1 MNYPLGRNLLLSTVG
16 FERLI
21 DAFEKYDGAESATK
35 APSYPPYNIVKQ
47 TENRYLIEIAV
58 AGFKPH
64 ELDITSEANRL
75 TVVGKVAAQPAGTY
89 LHKGIATRDFTH
101 HFTLAETVVV
111 RAADVKDG
119 LLVIDLEN
127 VIPDEKLPRKIKIS
141 AGLVPEA
148 QTRETRETREAIA
161 A

>member
-1 MNYPLGRNLLLSTVG
+1 MNFPIGRNLLLSTVG

-21 DAFEKYDGAESATK
+21 DAFEKYDGADTSGK
-35 APSYPPYNIVKQ
+35 AQAYPPYNIIKQ
-47 TENRYLIEIAV
+47 AENRYLIEIAV
-58 AGFKPH
+58 AGFKPY

-75 TVVGKVAAQPAGTY
+75 TVIGKVATAPKGDY

-127 VIPDEKLPRKIKIS
+127 VIPDEKLPRKIRI
-141 AGLVPEA
+141 GNVPE
-148 QTRETRETREAIA
+148 TEAESRDA
-161 A
+161 LTTA

>member
-1 MNYPLGRNLLLSTVG
+1 MNFPIGRNLLLSTVG

-21 DAFEKYDGAESATK
+21 DAFEKYDSAENGPK
-35 APSYPPYNIVKQ
+35 AQAYPPYNIIKQ
-47 TENRYLIEIAV
+47 AENRYLIEVAV

-75 TVVGKVAAQPAGTY
+75 TVVGKVSTAPKGDY

-111 RAADVKDG
+111 RSADVKDG

-127 VIPDEKLPRKIKIS
+127 VIPDEKLPRKIRIGG
-141 AGLVPEA
+141 APQTVVEQPEA
-148 QTRETRETREAIA
+148 LVSA
-161 A
+161 

>member
-1 MNYPLGRNLLLSTVG
+1 MNFPMGRNLLLSTVG

-21 DAFEKYDGAESATK
+21 DAFEKYDGAENSSK
-35 APSYPPYNIVKQ
+35 AQGYPPYNIVKQ
-47 TENRYLIEIAV
+47 AENRYVIEIAV

-75 TVVGKVAAQPAGTY
+75 TVIGKVGSTPKGEY

-127 VIPDEKLPRKIKIS
+127 VIPDEKLPRKIRIGGTTETVLES
-141 AGLVPEA
+141 TEA
-148 QTRETRETREAIA
+148 LTA
-161 A
+161 

>member
-1 MNYPLGRNLLLSTVG
+1 MRLDYSPFFRTTVG
-16 FERLI
+16 FDRLLGLL
-21 DAFEKYDGAESATK
+21 DQAEGNASG
-35 APSYPPYNIVKQ
+35 YPPYNIVKQ